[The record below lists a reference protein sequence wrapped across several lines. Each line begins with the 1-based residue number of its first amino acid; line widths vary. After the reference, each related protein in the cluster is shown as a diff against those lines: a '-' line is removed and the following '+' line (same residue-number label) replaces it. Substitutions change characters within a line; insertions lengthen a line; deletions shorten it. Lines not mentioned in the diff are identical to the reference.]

1 MSDPGKTPTLFA
13 APPTIRVDQEPQ
25 AALADHLLTLLV
37 EETSAGLYRCEA
49 SFSNWGLVDEGVGFL
64 FFDRHTLDF
73 GAELAITA
81 GAGQTEGELFA
92 GRITGLEGHFSA
104 NVPPEIVVLAED
116 RLQDLRMTRRTRSF
130 EEMTDEDIIGQIASS
145 HNLATDLD
153 IDGPTYPAI
162 AQLNQSDLAFL
173 RDRAAA
179 IDAELWVEGR
189 TLYVH
194 ARSRREA
201 EEVTLTYQQGLI
213 SFSVLADLAQQR
225 TSLTVS
231 GWDVVRKEG
240 LGYRAT
246 EQAIQ
251 AELNGFAGGGRIL
264 QDTLGERDD
273 AVVHH
278 LPFSADE
285 AQALAESHYRSSA
298 RRFVTG
304 EGLCQ
309 GDARLR
315 VGSQVDLRGLGPLFN
330 GLYMVTAVRHTFDG
344 QSGFLTRFAVERPG
358 IGTG

>member
-1 MSDPGKTPTLFA
+1 MPDPGTTPAFFA
-13 APPTIRVDQEPQ
+13 APPTLYLDDELQSE
-25 AALADHLLTLLV
+25 LADHLLTFLV
-37 EETSAGLYRCEA
+37 EETAAGLYRCEA
-49 SFSNWGLVDEGVGFL
+49 SFSNWGSVDDGVDFL
-64 FFDRHTLDF
+64 YFDRETLDF
-73 GAELAITA
+73 GAELVISA
-81 GAGQTEGELFA
+81 GAGQAGGQIFA

-104 NVPPEIVVLAED
+104 NVPPEILILAED

-130 EEMTDEDIIGQIASS
+130 ENMTDEDIIGQIAAA
-145 HNLATDLD
+145 HNLAADLD
-153 IDGPTYPAI
+153 IDGPTYPTI

-179 IDAELWVEGR
+179 IDAELWVEDR

-201 EEVTLTYQQGLI
+201 DEVSLTYQQGLI

-225 TSLTVS
+225 SGLTVS

-240 LGYRAT
+240 LSHRAT
-246 EQAIQ
+246 EQAIR
-251 AELNGFAGGGRIL
+251 AELNGFVGGGRIL
-264 QDTLGERDD
+264 QDSLGVRDD

-285 AQALAESHYRSSA
+285 AQALAESYYRTGA

-304 EGLCQ
+304 EGICQ

-315 VGSQVDLRGLGPLFN
+315 VGSQVDLRGIGPLFN
-330 GLYMVTAVRHTFDG
+330 GLYAVTAVRHSFDG
-344 QSGFLTRFAVERPG
+344 QDGFITRFTVERAG
-358 IGTG
+358 IGTS